1 MQPDLGAVAM
11 RVGGTVLSGMR
22 ALGGRALT
30 AARTRISDTLSTV
43 PSKPLSRS
51 APEQETLRNES
62 ESGPAPYGCH
72 VTILDLASLATPS
85 PRVPEVI
92 VEFLVSKHQPISALQ
107 FSADGSAL
115 VVVPGDGQTVK
126 VFQVRPLPRTLRFV
140 GREVEQLD
148 EGQNAS
154 TIVVGAFWM
163 QGP

>member
-30 AARTRISDTLSTV
+30 AARARISDTLSAV

-51 APEQETLRNES
+51 APEQGILRNES
-62 ESGPAPYGCH
+62 GSGPAPYGCH
-72 VTILDLASLATPS
+72 VMVLDLASLALPS
-85 PRVPEVI
+85 PGPRVPEII
-92 VEFLVSKHQPISALQ
+92 VEFLASKNQPISALR

-140 GREVEQLD
+140 GREAEQLD
-148 EGQNAS
+148 EGQDAS
-154 TIVVGAFWM
+154 TIAVGAFWM
-163 QGP
+163 